1 MSRQSLLGPRDADPG
16 AGAVG
21 CCSPYR
27 GKVGES
33 AILLRPGKHT
43 HTHTPGKGSTK
54 ARAAVLRD
62 EQRMGRAKGPER
74 VGPRRADPA
83 RSVGSGSF
91 PRRRRL
97 GAWCPVLLGTRWH
110 FWRPGPGGS
119 HTLFGRSGPGV
130 GTLPSRKCPREKR
143 GADSFAW
150 FCSSGRERG
159 RGETP
164 AVTIC
169 ICLGFKLPPRPE
181 DVMPAVRFPRRAG
194 TAAPKWVKG
203 AGGPPLVTPP
213 GARGSGQR
221 TPAGQSQYL
230 LQPRWGLRAL
240 WDPD

>member
-83 RSVGSGSF
+83 RSVGSGASLEGEGWA
-91 PRRRRL
+91 L
-97 GAWCPVLLGTRWH
+97 GVQFSWGQGGTSGGLAQA
-110 FWRPGPGGS
+110 GP
-119 HTLFGRSGPGV
+119 TRS
-130 GTLPSRKCPREKR
+130 S
-143 GADSFAW
+143 
-150 FCSSGRERG
+150 
-159 RGETP
+159 
-164 AVTIC
+164 
-169 ICLGFKLPPRPE
+169 
-181 DVMPAVRFPRRAG
+181 
-194 TAAPKWVKG
+194 
-203 AGGPPLVTPP
+203 
-213 GARGSGQR
+213 GARG
-221 TPAGQSQYL
+221 
-230 LQPRWGLRAL
+230 RAL
-240 WDPD
+240 ERYPVGNVQGKSEGLIPSPGFAPPGENVAAVRPQRLPFAFAWVSNYPPAPRT